1 MSATKLQEQLQRE
14 LESFQ
19 KLQKDL
25 QKLVTGRQQLDAQYN
40 ENKVVKDELDIIETD
55 ANVYKLTGP
64 ILVKQD
70 VSEAKLNVG
79 KRLDYIQGEL
89 KRHEKSIKDLQTEQE
104 KKKESLTKMQQHYQQ
119 ALQKQGAKV

>member
-1 MSATKLQEQLQRE
+1 
-14 LESFQ
+14 
-19 KLQKDL
+19 L

-40 ENKVVKDELDIIETD
+40 ENKVVKDELDVIESD

-89 KRHEKSIKDLQTEQE
+89 KRHEKSIKDLQTDQE
-104 KKKESLTKMQQHYQQ
+104 KKKELLTKLQQQYQQ
-119 ALQKQGAKV
+119 VLQKQGVKV